1 MVMTT
6 KRSMCPKL
14 DQEDMRI
21 LGWLLAYPAS
31 TTAEVAF
38 AFGIHRTTAYRA
50 LTQMQKM
57 GLVQPLTGYGGEA
70 RWLLTPAGTGVLAQG
85 MQVERE
91 ELTRIWQRGQ
101 SAPARLL
108 PRLATVDRLHTF
120 ARGFFQ
126 HAPVQLAERGHA
138 AIVRWHLVRDWR
150 ARMVERGGRSITV
163 RADAV
168 LAWTVEDSR
177 NWSLSAWAQASLP
190 PRAEQWEVA
199 FVFVE
204 SGLCDTD
211 LIRAWI
217 RHLLGYRSSSIRW
230 NPPAFAFPPA
240 LILVEN
246 ERQAEIWRLT
256 ARRVTRDAHTE
267 PLPGAIAIAGTA
279 ANSWQWSWR
288 DLSTG
293 TSIRLASLFAPLP
306 ESALPPGTL
315 THIVAVQEVMQAG
328 DRLSSAM
335 MLPTFTGPVRS
346 PAVLSPRQRDLLTL
360 LYRAPRMTAEEIA
373 AVRGTPDH
381 PFCVPSAER
390 ALRDLVREGLAERKP
405 VVQGKLAQWRYHLT
419 DCGLRAV
426 AAIHNAPLLHLGR
439 VASHAQGKGQAV
451 IEERDRFVHERQSQH
466 LAGVYRVVA
475 AFCRAAQERSGA
487 IMVRWWETG
496 RGCERTYWY
505 HGVQRNLRP
514 DAELELAW
522 TVQGNPRHLRV
533 WIEYDRGTMKG
544 HDLERKMGAY
554 AAYGESKE
562 WIVDGYA
569 NLPRL
574 LFIVP
579 DPGQE
584 QRVREACRKKLVGA
598 QLRVLTTTAPH
609 LEAQTPFG
617 HIWRQAWPELPA
629 SEQGKRR
636 ALWE

>member
-31 TTAEVAF
+31 ATAEIAF

-50 LTQMQKM
+50 LARMQEM
-57 GLVQPLTGYGGEA
+57 SLVQSLTGYGGEA
-70 RWLLTPAGTGVLAQG
+70 RWLLTPAGTDVLAQG
-85 MQVERE
+85 MLLERE
-91 ELTRIWQRGQ
+91 ELARIWQRGQ
-101 SAPARLL
+101 SAPGRLV
-108 PRLATVDRLHTF
+108 PRLVTIDRLHTF
-120 ARGFFQ
+120 ARTFFQ

-150 ARMVERGGRSITV
+150 ARVVGCGGRSITV

-177 NWSLSAWAQASLP
+177 KWSLSAWARASLP
-190 PRAEQWEVA
+190 PRAERWEAA

-204 SGLCDTD
+204 SGLCDAD

-217 RHLLGYRSSSIRW
+217 SRLLGYRSSSRRW
-230 NPPAFAFPPA
+230 NLPSGAFPPV

-246 ERQAEIWRLT
+246 ERQAEVWRLC
-256 ARRVTRDAHTE
+256 ARQVARDARVE
-267 PLPGAIAIAGTA
+267 PVPGAIAIVGTA
-279 ANSWQWSWR
+279 ANPWQWGWR

-293 TSIRLASLFAPLP
+293 TSIRLASRFAPLP

-315 THIVAVQEVMQAG
+315 AHIVAVQEVMQAG

-335 MLPTFTGPVRS
+335 MLPTSPGPVRL
-346 PAVLSPRQRDLLTL
+346 PAVPSPRQRDLLTL
-360 LYRAPRMTAEEIA
+360 LYRAPQMTAEEIA

-381 PFCVPSAER
+381 PFCVTSAER

-405 VVQGKLAQWRYHLT
+405 VVQGRLAQWRYHLT
-419 DCGLRAV
+419 ECGLRAV
-426 AAIHNAPLLHLGR
+426 AAMHNAPILHLGR
-439 VASHAQGKGQAV
+439 VANHAQGKGHAV

-487 IMVRWWETG
+487 IRVRWWETG

-505 HGVQRNLRP
+505 HSVQRNLRP
-514 DAELELAW
+514 DAELSLFW

-544 HDLERKMGAY
+544 HDLKRKMGAF
-554 AAYGESKE
+554 AAYWESKE
-562 WIVDGYA
+562 WVADGYA

-598 QLRVLTTTAPH
+598 QLRVLTTTEAH

-617 HIWRQAWPELPA
+617 HIWRQAWPELPM
-629 SEQGKRR
+629 SEQSRRR

>member
-1 MVMTT
+1 
-6 KRSMCPKL
+6 
-14 DQEDMRI
+14 MRI

-31 TTAEVAF
+31 ATVEVAF

-50 LTQMQKM
+50 LTRMQQI
-57 GLVQPLTGYGGEA
+57 GLVQPLTGYGGEV
-70 RWLLTPAGTGVLAQG
+70 RWMLTPAGTGVLAQG

-91 ELTRIWQRGQ
+91 ELARRWQRRQ
-101 SAPARLL
+101 SAPGRLV
-108 PRLATVDRLHTF
+108 PRLATIDRLHTF
-120 ARGFFQ
+120 ARSFFH

-150 ARMVERGGRSITV
+150 TRVVERGGRSITV

-168 LAWTVEDSR
+168 LAWTVENSR
-177 NWSLSAWAQASLP
+177 QWSLSTWARASLP
-190 PRAEQWEVA
+190 PRAEQWEAA

-204 SGLCDTD
+204 SGLCDAD
-211 LIRAWI
+211 LIRVQI
-217 RHLLGYRSSSIRW
+217 RRLLSYRSSSIRW
-230 NPPAFAFPPA
+230 NLPAFAFSPI

-246 ERQAEIWRLT
+246 ERQAEVWRLA
-256 ARRVTRDAHTE
+256 ARQVTRDARAE

-279 ANSWQWSWR
+279 ANSWQWGWH

-293 TSIRLASLFAPLP
+293 TSIRLASRFAPLP
-306 ESALPPGTL
+306 ESALPSGTL
-315 THIVAVQEVMQAG
+315 AHIVAVQKVMQAG

-346 PAVLSPRQRDLLTL
+346 PAVPSPRQRDLLTL
-360 LYRAPRMTAEEIA
+360 LYRVPRMTAEEIA

-381 PFCVPSAER
+381 PFCVTTVER
-390 ALRDLVREGLAERKP
+390 ALRDLVREGLAQRKP
-405 VVQGKLAQWRYHLT
+405 VAHGMQAQWRYHLT
-419 DCGLRAV
+419 ECGLRAV
-426 AAIHNAPLLHLGR
+426 AAMHNAPLLHLGR
-439 VASHAQGKGQAV
+439 VASHTQGKGHAV

-466 LAGVYRVVA
+466 LAGVYATVA
-475 AFCRAAQERSGA
+475 AFCRAATDSGGVFT
-487 IMVRWWETG
+487 VRWWETG

-514 DAELELAW
+514 DAELSLFW
-522 TVQGNPRHLRV
+522 TVQGSPRHLRV

-554 AAYGESKE
+554 AAYWESKE
-562 WIVDGYA
+562 WIADGYA

-579 DPGQE
+579 DPRQE
-584 QRVREACRKKLVGA
+584 QRIREACRKKLA
-598 QLRVLTTTAPH
+598 SARLRVLTTTEAH

-617 HIWRQAWPELPA
+617 RIWRQAWPELSM
-629 SEQGKRR
+629 SEQGRRR